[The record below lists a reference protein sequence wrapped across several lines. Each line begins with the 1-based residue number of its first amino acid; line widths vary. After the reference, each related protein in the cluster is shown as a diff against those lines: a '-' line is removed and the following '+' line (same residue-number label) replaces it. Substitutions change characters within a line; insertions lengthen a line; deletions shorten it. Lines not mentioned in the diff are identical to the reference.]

1 MPTNDPNSYLNN
13 LLSAKGSDGTLEL
26 EKGMLLIPFLRKAAE
41 GRGHVAE
48 SLCLALGVTVGYL
61 QQVESGIRSPQSIP
75 DDFARACAEYLNM
88 PYLAILILTGRI
100 VGDDAEALDA
110 FAGTNL
116 VSAIEAVRK
125 LAIEE
130 VTR

>member
-1 MPTNDPNSYLNN
+1 MPAKDPNSYLKN

-26 EKGMLLIPFLRKAAE
+26 EKGMLLIPFLRKVAAD
-41 GRGHVAE
+41 RGHVAE
-48 SLCLALGVTVGYL
+48 SLCSALGVTVGYL
-61 QQVESGIRSPQSIP
+61 RQVENGIRSTQSTS
-75 DDFARACAEYLNM
+75 DEFARACAKYLNM
-88 PYLAILILTGRI
+88 PYLAILILVGRI

-125 LAIEE
+125 LALEE
-130 VTR
+130 GTR

>member
-1 MPTNDPNSYLNN
+1 MPTNAPNSYLNN
-13 LLSAKGSDGTLEL
+13 LLSANGSDGTLEL
-26 EKGMLLIPFLRKAAE
+26 EKGMLLIPYLRKVAADRAH
-41 GRGHVAE
+41 GAE
-48 SLCLALGVTVGYL
+48 SLGLALGVTVGYL
-61 QQVESGIRSPQSIP
+61 GQVESGIRSTQSIS

-88 PYLAILILTGRI
+88 PYLAILILAGRI

-125 LAIEE
+125 MALEE
-130 VTR
+130 STR